1 MINHKIFVKGLKSN
15 LGVRSPTVSLAAC
28 FIALG
33 ALLKD
38 AGFNLQQSAAAL
50 CCKLKPASLS
60 KAPNAIKH
68 AAKDTV
74 GLLTPKLDFKPLTK
88 ILWLIIN
95 HLGIIYLRRDFLKD
109 HHLYQQSLFDQKL
122 KHIQYQQTPSLF

>member
-38 AGFNLQQSAAAL
+38 AGFNLQQSTASSFFTYAL
-50 CCKLKPASLS
+50 PGQLVMAMT
-60 KAPNAIKH
+60 N
-68 AAKDTV
+68 
-74 GLLTPKLDFKPLTK
+74 
-88 ILWLIIN
+88 
-95 HLGIIYLRRDFLKD
+95 
-109 HHLYQQSLFDQKL
+109 
-122 KHIQYQQTPSLF
+122 